1 MAPVLCQGWVPY
13 APLIHLSFFE
23 STLLTPPSLHKLADL
38 IFIKVMVTFVVSNPI
53 TRLTASAV

>member
-38 IFIKVMVTFVVSNPI
+38 ISIKVMVTFVVSNPKA
-53 TRLTASAV
+53 RLTASAA